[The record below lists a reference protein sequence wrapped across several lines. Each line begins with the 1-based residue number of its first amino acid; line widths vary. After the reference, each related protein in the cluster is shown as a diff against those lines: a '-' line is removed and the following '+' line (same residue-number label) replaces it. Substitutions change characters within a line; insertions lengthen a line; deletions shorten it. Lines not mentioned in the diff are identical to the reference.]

1 QRHPGA
7 VGDHAAHRRHDDLP
21 DLVLPGQADVR
32 RAGPDLQEPD
42 PPGQHDQQ
50 RANDHGQ
57 RDQAP
62 PGHRGHRAP
71 PLGPLPRQEPWR
83 VVPRAQ
89 TGSSR
94 RHLLKPSWRAGT
106 RPPKPNRRGART
118 RPLKPLGLE
127 KAPLRVRARGSRPRP
142 PKPRLRPNPRV
153 GTRPTR
159 SPPSGLA
166 GLSTRA
172 ALPPLVSA
180 RADRPRAGSRPRFA
194 GSGPFPLL
202 SARADRPRGGTGRRL
217 TGSGP
222 VPLVSPRA
230 DSPLGGLTLRRGGI
244 AVFPPLL
251 KARADSPR
259 GAMVRGAGTGRPAS
273 AAADPGAGCPAPP
286 GCRPTCSRR
295 AGIGLAGR
303 RDGVAAE
310 RRPAAEPPGSVAPLS
325 RSRGARAGGGAAS
338 PP

>member
-1 QRHPGA
+1 QRG
-7 VGDHAAHRRHDDLP
+7 
-21 DLVLPGQADVR
+21 
-32 RAGPDLQEPD
+32 
-42 PPGQHDQQ
+42 
-50 RANDHGQ
+50 NDHVQ

-71 PLGPLPRQEPWR
+71 PPGPLPRQEPWR
-83 VVPRAQ
+83 VAPRAQ
-89 TGSSR
+89 TGSRR

-118 RPLKPLGLE
+118 RPLKPL
-127 KAPLRVRARGSRPRP
+127 LRVRGRGKNPRP
-142 PKPRLRPNPRV
+142 PNPRV
-153 GTRPTR
+153 GTRPTL

-180 RADRPRAGSRPRFA
+180 RADRPRAGARPRFA

-202 SARADRPRGGTGRRL
+202 SARADRPRGGTGPRL

-222 VPLVSPRA
+222 DPLLSPRE
-230 DSPLGGLTLRRGGI
+230 DSPRGGLTLRRGGI

-259 GAMVRGAGTGRPAS
+259 GAMVRGAGRVRPAS
-273 AAADPGAGCPAPP
+273 AAADPGAACPAPP
-286 GCRPTCSRR
+286 GRPTRSRR

-303 RDGVAAE
+303 CEGAAAE
-310 RRPAAEPPGSVAPLS
+310 RRPAADPPGSVAPLS
-325 RSRGARAGGGAAS
+325 RSRGARA
-338 PP
+338 